1 VPTHPPSLNSSSSS
15 SKAKPEAMQ
24 EIQDNTSVDPC
35 SNLPNESMWAYLVVP
50 NYLMELFMEIV
61 TLSWVV
67 ERWNLSSMSL
77 LLSLFLKSNE
87 ENMITMI
94 LWFLNIR
101 HSGTL
106 FGMWFLTLAADLN
119 LLKFRLTPNSKD
131 ILSSWMNIVIL

>member
-1 VPTHPPSLNSSSSS
+1 
-15 SKAKPEAMQ
+15 MQ

-35 SNLPNESMWAYLVVP
+35 SNLSNELMWLYLAVP
-50 NYLMELFMEIV
+50 TYLMELFVKKFTSSEA
-61 TLSWVV
+61 V

-77 LLSLFLKSNE
+77 LLSLFLKSIR

-106 FGMWFLTLAADLN
+106 FGMWFLTSAQQMF
-119 LLKFRLTPNSKD
+119 LLILPSKG
-131 ILSSWMNIVIL
+131 